1 MNKINK
7 MKGYILLSTMTLG
20 LIAPILQSTNILTA
34 SADTA
39 DTTTTQSKDTSA
51 KDVVTLKANEH
62 VSGKNVGKVTNKAE
76 VKEALLKQTDLQD
89 EKFASD
95 YLKAQDNTFGATQ
108 AYAKAKAQV
117 SSKKVRVMVQLD
129 AKPAIAKADTPEA
142 DGSKAAVKAIDA
154 ATDEVIDDQSALQD
168 KVEKITGHKVAKE
181 FGYLWNGF
189 SIDAKQSEIAEIQK
203 IDGVKLVQE
212 SDLLYPQDTDANVLA
227 GVTTEWQSKHKL
239 KGEGLLIA
247 DIDSG
252 IDASHKDMRLT
263 EAGEKAAKM
272 SEADANSAIS
282 ALGYGKYETEKVPY
296 AMNYADHSTNPEDL
310 YDATGITHEHGMH
323 VAGIMAANGKDA
335 DNMTSVQGVAPEAQ
349 LLNMKV
355 FSNENAGASTD
366 TVIDAIEDSVKLGAD
381 ILNLSLGSD
390 NGTVDATSAEQVA
403 LTNAAKK
410 GILPVVAAGNAGRY
424 DSKGG
429 NDMTA
434 TDSIED
440 QTLNSP
446 GVTAAALTVAS
457 YENTTTTTTTMK
469 IKSGDKTLLDDDQAI
484 QTNSTTDYSFP
495 DEFFTDQ
502 QSFYLMPDGGTA
514 QPDADLPGYATTDNI
529 ALIPFNQGDY
539 ASQKKILV
547 VSRGMIGF
555 TDMQAAA
562 IARNVKAKGLII
574 IDNVKDETPQFKLD
588 ASLPTIALGYSQ
600 GTKLVK
606 AIRENSDLTATFSK
620 IAVKKIANPNA
631 QKLSSFSSWGPTPNL
646 DLKPEVSAPG
656 GNIWSTAND
665 NGYQNLSG
673 TSMATP
679 FVAGSAAL
687 IMQNLKANAKNLAT
701 GTLDYVQA
709 IKNVITNT
717 SKPVVDKAAK
727 TIISP
732 RKQGAGLIQVDK
744 AVDNSVI
751 LTDKADGDGIFAL
764 KEIGETTSFTV
775 KLQNTSNK
783 KVKYSFDN
791 YGGAY
796 TEIQTEDQSS
806 LTEQPTVNGIY
817 TNAETIN
824 YVQTPGHVRQYE
836 SKVSDELIAGATV
849 KADKNDITLNAG
861 QTKEI
866 KVTLKLSAD
875 AAKQNWV
882 EGYVGFTAKT
892 ANTPDLVAP
901 YLAFHGNYG
910 AEDMLDK
917 PVDEEG
923 SRFGYGY
930 LTDEYNGRPLG
941 ASETGML
948 DADGNYLY
956 KINRDN
962 AAISPNDDNRQE
974 EAFPM
979 YVAARSV
986 KHVETDIVDADKK
999 LVRHI
1004 GSSNGANKEIFGM
1017 YEDTLWD
1024 GRTRNLTTGQED
1036 AVPDGQYYYK
1046 TEVTGELASE
1056 KQTYYYPVKVDTK
1069 GPEIKNAKL
1078 TQDAEGNAY
1087 LDAEITDDNSGM
1099 RDMNTPIIVVINGHQ
1114 EFYYVGEDIKV
1125 VSDLAHL
1132 HVKLSWGQEA
1142 EVKNG
1147 DNDVYVG
1154 ADDYAGNG
1162 SAIHVAAADS
1172 KLKAVGDDV
1181 TQDGGR
1187 ADGKVAFS
1195 SLEIF
1200 KSPRTGLYSS
1210 NPFKSSSQYV
1220 RYDEATNTY
1229 ELNVIG
1235 SYYKEFQIYSTNEAG
1250 TKTDPITV
1258 HPAEKDGAF
1267 SVWVPLLPGDSNMH
1281 FETAD
1286 GQEVMDTL
1294 PFTFKVNSA
1303 FTFDRNS
1310 SFEGLEVT
1318 SYAPGVNNIYSP
1330 DNAQHG
1336 VSKIVVSHDQK
1347 SIHLKGNAKDQ
1358 DGVKC
1363 GIFGYGT
1370 TVSNGVSKTVDGK
1383 IDANGDFDI
1392 DVDLSL
1398 LSMTGKVRLSLFS
1411 YLNDA
1416 TMDAGYTKSTDDT
1429 IFVTQRDADGNLPP
1443 VEEEE
1448 STTGK
1453 ANVIEPVRFSTHL
1466 LQTAGT
1472 LKDNPDYDADKQT
1485 LVLRGSVY
1493 KTVKAL
1499 RFYLNG
1505 TSRDDDAVKV
1515 KINDDGTFEYT
1526 VKNVT
1531 PLYAKTFKVETD
1543 VEQSDG
1549 TMLMKSELTRLIV
1562 DAALPDLKFDAKDN
1576 WVYDDAKAQYDVYT
1590 TDSKFDLSGSVY
1602 NDLRGTAVYI
1612 NGENVFT
1619 DITLD
1624 TIAHGNEY
1632 LENTPKTF
1640 KASYDLN
1647 KDSDNIFKVIAAAA
1661 SENQTEI
1668 NIVVHQK
1675 TTKLDAPKI
1684 DLSTTEK
1691 HAKSV
1696 TLTSAMDA
1704 NTTVQYSTNK
1714 GKTWLP
1720 LNDAGLILIAN
1731 ATVQFRATNLWHQT
1745 SDVVS
1750 VKVDNI
1756 DNSNSGTP
1764 KPKLPPVKCPTP
1776 KEIVDA
1782 TQKAKMIF
1790 SKAL

>member
-39 DTTTTQSKDTSA
+39 DTTTTQAKDTSD

-108 AYAKAKAQV
+108 AYAKAKAQL

-129 AKPAIAKADTPEA
+129 AKPAVAKSDTPEA

-154 ATDEVIDDQSALQD
+154 ATDQVIDDQSALQD

-212 SDLLYPQDTDANVLA
+212 SELLYPQDTDANALA

-263 EAGEKAAKM
+263 SAGQKAAKM

-282 ALGYGKYETEKVPY
+282 TLGYGKYETEKVPY

-310 YDATGITHEHGMH
+310 YDTTGITEEHGMH

-355 FSNENAGASTD
+355 FSNTTKGAAAD
-366 TVIDAIEDSVKLGAD
+366 VIVDAIEDSVKLGAD

-390 NGTVDATSAEQVA
+390 NGTVDANSAEQVA

-410 GILPVVAAGNAGRY
+410 GVLPVVAAGNSGRY

-429 NDMTA
+429 NDLTA

-440 QTLNSP
+440 QTVGNP
-446 GVTAAALTVAS
+446 GVTSAALTVAS
-457 YENTTTTTTTMK
+457 YENTIATTPTIT
-469 IKSGDKTLLDDDQAI
+469 IKSGDTTLLDNDQAI
-484 QTNSTTDYSFP
+484 QTNTTTDYSFP
-495 DEFFTDQ
+495 DDFFTDK

-529 ALIPFNQGDY
+529 ALIPLNQGDY
-539 ASQKKILV
+539 ESEKKILV
-547 VSRGMIGF
+547 VSRGLVGF
-555 TDMQAAA
+555 TDIQKAA
-562 IARNVKAKGLII
+562 IARNIKAKGLII
-574 IDNVKDETPQFKLD
+574 IDNVKDETPAFKLD
-588 ASLPTIALGYSQ
+588 GSLPTIAVGYSQ

-606 AIRENSDLTATFSK
+606 ALRENKDLTATFSK
-620 IAVKKIANPNA
+620 IEMKKVANPNA

-656 GNIWSTAND
+656 GYIWSTANN
-665 NGYQNLSG
+665 NGYQSMSG

-679 FVAGSAAL
+679 FVAGSSAL

-709 IKNVITNT
+709 VKNVITNT

-764 KEIGETTSFTV
+764 KEIGDTTSFTV

-806 LTEQPTVNGIY
+806 LTDQPMVSGNF
-817 TNAETIN
+817 TNAESIN
-824 YVQTPGHVRQYE
+824 YVQTPGHARQYE

-866 KVTLKLSAD
+866 KVTVKLSAD

-930 LTDEYNGRPLG
+930 LTDESNGRPLG
-941 ASETGML
+941 ASETGMM
-948 DADGNYLY
+948 DTDGNYLY

-962 AAISPNDDNRQE
+962 AAISPNNDNRQE
-974 EAFPM
+974 EAYPM

-1004 GSSNGANKEIFGM
+1004 GTSNGANKEIFGL
-1017 YEDTLWD
+1017 YEDTVWD

-1099 RDMNTPIIVVINGHQ
+1099 RDMNTPIVVIINGHQ
-1114 EFYYVGEDIKV
+1114 EFYYIGEDIKV
-1125 VSDLAHL
+1125 VGDLAHL

-1195 SLEIF
+1195 SINIY
-1200 KSPRTGLYSS
+1200 KSPRTGLYSVNNIQS
-1210 NPFKSSSQYV
+1210 TSEFV

-1229 ELNVIG
+1229 ELNLVG
-1235 SYYKEFQIYSTNEAG
+1235 TYYKDFQVYSTNEAG
-1250 TKTDPITV
+1250 TKTDPVTV
-1258 HPAEKDGAF
+1258 HPATKDGAF
-1267 SVWVPLLPGDSNMH
+1267 SVWVPYLPGDSNMH
-1281 FETAD
+1281 FETTD

-1294 PFTFKVNSA
+1294 PMTLTIKPK

-1310 SFEGLEVT
+1310 TFEGLEVT
-1318 SYAPGVNNIYSP
+1318 SYTPGSYNVWAP
-1330 DNAQHG
+1330 DNEEHG
-1336 VSKIVVSHDQK
+1336 VTHLVVEHDQK

-1358 DGVKC
+1358 DAVKC
-1363 GIFGYGT
+1363 EIVT
-1370 TVSNGVSKTVDGK
+1370 KTFADSSVEMK
-1383 IDANGDFDI
+1383 PAANGDFDLE
-1392 DVDLSL
+1392 VDLSS
-1398 LSMTGKVRLSLFS
+1398 LSATNGKATLYLFS
-1411 YLNDA
+1411 YLKNDLN
-1416 TMDAGYTKSTDDT
+1416 TQGYIKSTEDS
-1429 IFVTQRDADGNLPP
+1429 IVITQKDADGNLPP
-1443 VEEEE
+1443 VEEAPAA
-1448 STTGK
+1448 STKGK
-1453 ANVIEPVRFSTHL
+1453 ATLLVPVLFDTKL
-1466 LQTAGT
+1466 VQTAGT
-1472 LKDNPDYDADKQT
+1472 LKDNPDYDADKKT

-1493 KTVKAL
+1493 KTVKAV

-1531 PLYAKTFKVETD
+1531 PLYAKTFKIETD

-1549 TMLMKSELTRLIV
+1549 SMLMNSELTRLIV
-1562 DAALPDLKFDAKDN
+1562 DAAIPDLKFDAKDN
-1576 WVYDDAKAQYDVYT
+1576 WIYDDAKAQYDVYT
-1590 TDSKFDLSGSVY
+1590 TDDKFDLSGSVY
-1602 NDLRGTAVYI
+1602 NDLLGTAVYI

-1619 DITLD
+1619 DASLAAIS
-1624 TIAHGNEY
+1624 HGNEY

-1640 KASYDLN
+1640 KASYELN

-1661 SENQTEI
+1661 SGTQNVI
-1668 NIVVHQK
+1668 NIIVHQK

-1696 TLTSAMDA
+1696 TLTSATDA

-1756 DNSNSGTP
+1756 DNSNCGAP